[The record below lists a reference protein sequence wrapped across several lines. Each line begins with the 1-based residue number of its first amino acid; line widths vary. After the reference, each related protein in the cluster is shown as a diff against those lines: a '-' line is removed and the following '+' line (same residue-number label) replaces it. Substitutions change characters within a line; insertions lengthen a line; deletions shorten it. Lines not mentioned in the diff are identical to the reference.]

1 MFRQGATFADSPW
14 AIVNRAK
21 EEVIGCVGYHPPANS
36 NIPIADNEVEVSYWV
51 ARPFWNQGICTEAFH

>member
-1 MFRQGATFADSPW
+1 MFRQGATFADSTW
-14 AIVNRAK
+14 AIVNRAN

-36 NIPIADNEVEVSYWV
+36 NIPIADNEVEVGYWV